1 MRHSNNSSNR
11 ALRRLKA
18 HRRRDNNR
26 LALHPS
32 KDSTR
37 VYMKQDRRMM
47 RKSAS
52 VLLGLFALS
61 ALNACSKGD
70 NASAAETAKAE
81 TMVVGPENISVV
93 TNGSIMTGP
102 SISGT
107 LEPDRE
113 AVLRAQVSGSVLQ
126 TYADQGQAVNAG
138 TVLARLDAS
147 GIQDAYFSSR
157 AALVAARNAA
167 DVAAKDL
174 ARNEK
179 LLTAGAIAERD
190 IDQSRRTSIAAQ
202 AALEDAKSRLAS
214 AEKTYRSTT
223 VTAPFNGIV
232 SERPVSAGDVV
243 QPGTA
248 LFTVVDP
255 SSMRLEASVPAEQLA
270 SIRIGVPVSFTVS
283 GYPGRLFVGRIT
295 RINPTADPTTRQ
307 VRIYVSIPNEGRAL
321 VAGLFAN
328 GRMSTA
334 TKMGMV
340 VPQSAVDVR
349 GSIPSVIRVK
359 QGKAEKVTVKIG
371 LTDKTSETLEILS
384 GLQPGD
390 TLLLGAALGI
400 TPGTPV
406 RISAPTAGSTANS
419 VKGS

>member
-1 MRHSNNSSNR
+1 
-11 ALRRLKA
+11 
-18 HRRRDNNR
+18 
-26 LALHPS
+26 
-32 KDSTR
+32 
-37 VYMKQDRRMM
+37 MKLDRSIS
-47 RKSAS
+47 RKTAA
-52 VLLGLFALS
+52 VFLGLSALT

-70 NASAAETAKAE
+70 KASAAETAKTE
-81 TMVVGPENISVV
+81 TMVVGPENITVAA
-93 TNGSIMTGP
+93 NGSIMTGP

-126 TYADQGQAVNAG
+126 TYADQGLAVNAG
-138 TVLARLDAS
+138 TVLARIDAS
-147 GIQDAYFSSR
+147 GIQDAYTSAR
-157 AALVAARNAA
+157 AGLVSARNAA

-179 LLTAGAIAERD
+179 LLAAGAIAERD
-190 IDQSRRTSIAAQ
+190 IDQSRRSSIAAQ
-202 AALEDAKSRLAS
+202 AALEDANSRLAT
-214 AEKTYRSTT
+214 AEKAYRSTT
-223 VTAPFNGIV
+223 VTAPFSGVV

-270 SIRIGVPVSFTVS
+270 SIRIGVTVDFTVS
-283 GYPGRLFVGRIT
+283 GYPGRQFVGRIT

-321 VAGLFAN
+321 VGGLFAN

-334 TKMGMV
+334 TKMGLV

-349 GSIPSVIRVK
+349 GSIPSVMRVK
-359 QGKAEKVTVKIG
+359 QGKAEKVQVQIG
-371 LTDKTSETLEILS
+371 LTDKTSETIEVLS

-400 TPGTPV
+400 TPGTLV
-406 RISAPTAGSTANS
+406 RISAPTPSPAANS
-419 VKGS
+419 GRGS